1 MPCAER
7 RSESEVWLVDRS
19 WTLRRDASSC
29 DRLGSFGRLG
39 GRCRCVCR
47 LVSSAE
53 LGRETLIDDAADWGA
68 DERATVALHSRRKTP
83 TPSCTQRSPP
93 LSSLLLRVLA
103 KRPLD
108 SA

>member
-1 MPCAER
+1 
-7 RSESEVWLVDRS
+7 
-19 WTLRRDASSC
+19 
-29 DRLGSFGRLG
+29 
-39 GRCRCVCR
+39 

-53 LGRETLIDDAADWGA
+53 LGRETLIDDAADWVLMS
-68 DERATVALHSRRKTP
+68 ATVALHSRRKTP